1 MMTQYRWRAASAP
14 LRRRCSP
21 VAPRWRAR
29 RSGSATTGWRL
40 ACNVAAALAFVSTLT
55 TSLNQQLKMG
65 DHLSQGYQCVS
76 RLSLLDVNIAVGW
89 HSWEEI
95 SREYGDIATT
105 CTEYF
110 A

>member
-1 MMTQYRWRAASAP
+1 MASIVSSA
-14 LRRRCSP
+14 
-21 VAPRWRAR
+21 
-29 RSGSATTGWRL
+29 ATTLVAGDTALAGPTLGIGDNGGRL
-40 ACNVAAALAFVSTLT
+40 ACKVAAALAFVSTLT

-95 SREYGDIATT
+95 SREYGDIAPT